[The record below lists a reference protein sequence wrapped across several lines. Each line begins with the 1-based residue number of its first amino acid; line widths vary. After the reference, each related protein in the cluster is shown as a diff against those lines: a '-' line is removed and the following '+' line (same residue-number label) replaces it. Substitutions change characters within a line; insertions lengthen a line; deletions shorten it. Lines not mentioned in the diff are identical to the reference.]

1 MAKYNREDPRTAL
14 PQLEKE
20 LRNEIGGVQSDVAS
34 LNKRADNCILI
45 QRVTIPSRTYAANSS
60 FWWYTLGE
68 VLPTIDGYTPVG
80 CVGTAC
86 NSVGLFFTTVI
97 YPSEYLLY
105 GQARNITASDIAI
118 AVNVFVMYVKDGMW
132 EYKA

>member
-1 MAKYNREDPRTAL
+1 MAIYNREDPRTAL
-14 PQLEKE
+14 PQLEKR
-20 LRNEIGGVQSDVAS
+20 LGQMSDS
-34 LNKRADNCILI
+34 LNKRADNCIFI
-45 QRVTIPSRTYAANSS
+45 QRVTIPSRTYSANSS

-68 VLPTIDGYTPVG
+68 VLPEIDGYTPVG

-86 NSVGLFFTTVI
+86 NSGGLFFTTVI

-118 AVNVFVMYVKDGMW
+118 EVNVYVMYVKDGMW
-132 EYKA
+132 EYKT